1 MDATTDGTS
10 NSASIA
16 SAAIDSVEPTALTGS
31 VSERLDAIVSRA
43 THEDGT
49 APLSEQAV
57 RAIAVESDSEHLLA
71 TVGDTIVGYAGIAP
85 GTSDAPAMAEAV
97 VDPEYRRRGIGRML
111 VTRALTEGGDGARI
125 WAHGNTAA
133 AQAVASALGLKTAR
147 ELLQMRR
154 PLAGS
159 ELPDVSVPDG
169 VSLRTYRGHQDDAE
183 LLRVNNAAFAWHPEQ
198 GGWTEKDIDER
209 RNEPWFDPAGV
220 FLAFEEGSDTLLGFH
235 WTKVHP
241 AEAGSDEIGEVYVVG
256 IDPAT
261 QGRGLGRVLTL
272 AGLHYLRG
280 RELGSVLLYVES
292 DNAAAVHT
300 YERLGFT
307 RFHVDAAYSY

>member
-1 MDATTDGTS
+1 MEATTDES
-10 NSASIA
+10 S
-16 SAAIDSVEPTALTGS
+16 GS
-31 VSERLDAIVSRA
+31 VSVDEAEPSALTPQVIERIGHILARA
-43 THEDGT
+43 AEVDGT

-57 RAIAVESDSEHLLA
+57 RAVDAESASRHVLA
-71 TVGDTIVGYAGIAP
+71 TVGDTIVGYAGIGP
-85 GTSDAPAMAEAV
+85 STSDAPPMAEAV
-97 VDPEYRRRGIGRML
+97 VDPEHRGRGIGRTL
-111 VTRALTEGGDGARI
+111 VERALTGAGDEARI
-125 WAHGNTAA
+125 WAHGNHAP
-133 AQAVASALGLKTAR
+133 AQAVAAALGLKVAR

-154 PLAGS
+154 PLSGS
-159 ELPDVSVPDG
+159 ELPEVSVPDG
-169 VSLRTYRGHQDDAE
+169 ISLRTYRGHQDDAE

-241 AEAGSDEIGEVYVVG
+241 PEGSSDEIGEVYVVG
-256 IDPAT
+256 IDPVA

-272 AGLHYLRG
+272 AGLHYLRA
-280 RELGSVLLYVES
+280 RELGAVLLYVES
-292 DNAAAVHT
+292 DNPAAVHT